1 MRIGR
6 REVKRRLIGLTLPTV
21 FGIGGA
27 GASWTVEQ
35 EDKARAS
42 SVLQYLEDR
51 RVLYNPYDVEIP
63 DACIMCVREIR
74 EYLRTVID
82 QSGDSSLLRDPV
94 RAMQAACRQFL
105 TDAEDISGGHGN
117 RIHVIG
123 GGSDSWLF
131 NQALG
136 SLRARVGTSIA
147 VIVGTFDINVD
158 EHLARIMPPAV
169 ADGES

>member
-1 MRIGR
+1 MRIGQ
-6 REVKRRLIGLTLPTV
+6 REAKRRLIGLTLPTV
-21 FGIGGA
+21 FGIGGG

-35 EDKARAS
+35 GDKARAR

-51 RVLYNPYDVEIP
+51 RVLYDPYEVEIP
-63 DACIMCVREIR
+63 DACIMSVREIR
-74 EYLRTVID
+74 EYLRTAID
-82 QSGDSSLLRDPV
+82 QSEPSFLRDPV
-94 RAMQAACRQFL
+94 RAIQAACRQFL
-105 TDAEDISGGHGN
+105 TDAENISGGHGN

-136 SLRARVGTSIA
+136 CWRARVGTSIA

-169 ADGES
+169 ADRES